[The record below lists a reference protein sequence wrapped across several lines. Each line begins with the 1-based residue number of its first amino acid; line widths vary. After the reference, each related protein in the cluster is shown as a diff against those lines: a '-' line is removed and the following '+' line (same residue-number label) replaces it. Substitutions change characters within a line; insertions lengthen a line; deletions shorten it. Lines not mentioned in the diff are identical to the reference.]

1 MTHLQRMWS
10 VKTLVSAVF
19 VLVWL
24 GTGATLSAQ
33 PQSTHFKLGLTAG
46 GGGAQ
51 LWDDETRLGGG
62 ALITGGVV
70 AGLGDHVLVSG
81 TADWSQHKRSLTYL
95 ATDGHVA
102 SGFARLTYVFGSSD
116 GRVRPIVGVGLG
128 VMRSTGT
135 LKTPSISMSS
145 PALTPPVLGV
155 ETPWAVT
162 RPAWEIHG
170 GVRAGLAPRLVLQPE
185 VRWRSTLG
193 SAGNTSGIEPPLL
206 GVQGLVSLE
215 WRLN

>member
-1 MTHLQRMWS
+1 MWS

-155 ETPWAVT
+155 ETPWALT
-162 RPAWEIHG
+162 RPAWDIHG
-170 GVRAGLAPRLVLQPE
+170 GVRSSVAPRVVLQPE

-206 GVQGLVSLE
+206 NVQGLINLE
-215 WRLN
+215 WRFN